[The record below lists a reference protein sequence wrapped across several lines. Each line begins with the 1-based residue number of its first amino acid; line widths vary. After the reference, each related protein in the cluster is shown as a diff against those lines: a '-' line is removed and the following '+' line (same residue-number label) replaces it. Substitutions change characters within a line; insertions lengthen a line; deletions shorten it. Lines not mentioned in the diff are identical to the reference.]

1 MPKTTFCV
9 VGEELVTCSVTV
21 SWDFERGLE
30 SVGDFFAT
38 PPDSGVTR
46 LANSPLVKQ
55 IAFQRSGATRMTT
68 TKQYDYVNRL
78 TAISSTGGSVSAG
91 SVSFNYA
98 YNAANQRVRAA
109 QIDGSYW
116 VYGYDALGQVVS
128 ANKYWSDGTP
138 VAGQQ
143 FDYVFD
149 TIGNRTQTQAGGDQT
164 GANLRLAHYT
174 NNPLNQ
180 NTSRDVPGEVDV
192 MGLSLVTNSV
202 TVNGQSPYRKG
213 EYFRDQVGVTN
224 GSSAVW
230 QSVTV
235 AAGSNSVSGNAYV
248 ARTPENYTYDADGNV
263 LSDGRWTYAWDGEN
277 RLLSMTSLT
286 GAPTGSQ
293 QQLTFAYDHLDHRIQ
308 KIV

>member
-1 MPKTTFCV
+1 
-9 VGEELVTCSVTV
+9 
-21 SWDFERGLE
+21 
-30 SVGDFFAT
+30 
-38 PPDSGVTR
+38 
-46 LANSPLVKQ
+46 
-55 IAFQRSGATRMTT
+55 MTT
-68 TKQYDYVNRL
+68 TN
-78 TAISSTGGSVSAG
+78 
-91 SVSFNYA
+91 
-98 YNAANQRVRAA
+98 
-109 QIDGSYW
+109 
-116 VYGYDALGQVVS
+116 
-128 ANKYWSDGTP
+128 
-138 VAGQQ
+138 Q
-143 FDYVFD
+143 FDDAFD
-149 TIGNRTQTQAGGDQT
+149 TIGHRTQTQAGGDQT

-180 NTSRDVPGEVDV
+180 ITSRDVPGEVDV

-277 RLLSMTSLT
+277 RLLSMTSLA
-286 GAPTGSQ
+286 GAPNGSQ
-293 QQLTFAYDHLDHRIQ
+293 RQLAFAYDYLGRRIQ